1 MGCEIM
7 IHGHVLYR
15 LISETNGIFRRYKTV
30 GFVISLNTT
39 RRTVI
44 RDWWDILNLKA
55 SGVEFDNAIINL
67 ANKSF
72 DTKDDLNAMHINGY
86 HHSLN
91 KTENKLYK
99 AYKIAKET
107 IIKRDNVWD
116 TLDIKFKGIKQIGE
130 SLHIEFEKSSPIKNV
145 VECYQLKISLDD
157 NGYYFM
163 QYVKTQGNKAMDIQ
177 SYGLDVRLGV
187 ETLIDKMVN
196 SR

>member
-15 LISETNGIFRRYKTV
+15 LIGETNGIFRRYKTV
-30 GFVISLNTT
+30 GFVISLNAT

-67 ANKSF
+67 ANESF
-72 DTKDDLNAMHINGY
+72 DTEGDLNAMHIKGY

-91 KTENKLYK
+91 KIENKLYK

-107 IIKRDNVWD
+107 IIKRDRVWD
-116 TLDIKFKGIKQIGE
+116 TFDIKFKGIKQIGE
-130 SLHIEFEKSSPIKNV
+130 SLYIEFEKLSPIKNV

-163 QYVKTQGNKAMDIQ
+163 QYVKTQGNKAIDIQ
-177 SYGLDVRLGV
+177 SYGLDVRLGI

-196 SR
+196 NR